1 MASEIQVSNQSS
13 LNGRGATQ
21 PQHQPDPVR
30 HWINHQVSMD
40 SPDMPFDGGIL
51 SPVLLKKFQDR
62 ETADVGGYKIPVIKS
77 LTAAESIFYEF
88 LSVKMANRS
97 QEMRSAMAA
106 LTNRVLAEYPDLASR
121 KDGEKLMIAIVNGSA
136 PAAYSNF
143 ADQNAELIA
152 SIYQLSNKSMSEQQ
166 QNMVLACFM
175 VAHRVDPDVTTTD
188 ILALTKTELEEFG
201 QFWAKEANGGVTPPP
216 PKEPEPIPDPNPIV
230 KAAAT
235 LQSAAEAPEI
245 EALGKPEPAA
255 EMAAEAVV
263 EVEAVEVAAVP

>member
-1 MASEIQVSNQSS
+1 
-13 LNGRGATQ
+13 
-21 PQHQPDPVR
+21 VR

-62 ETADVGGYKIPVIKS
+62 ETADVGGYKVPVIKS

-88 LSVKMANRS
+88 LNVKIANRS

-121 KDGEKLMIAIVNGSA
+121 KDGEKLMLAIVNGSA
-136 PAAYSNF
+136 PAGYNTF
-143 ADQNAELIA
+143 AEQNAELIA
-152 SIYQLSNKSMSEQQ
+152 SIYQLSNKSMSQQ
-166 QNMVLACFM
+166 QQDMVLTCFM
-175 VAHRVDPDVTTTD
+175 VAHRIDPDVTTTD
-188 ILALTKTELEEFG
+188 ILALTKAELEEFG

-216 PKEPEPIPDPNPIV
+216 PKEPEPIPDPNPIA

-235 LQSAAEAPEI
+235 LQSEAEAPEI
-245 EALGKPEPAA
+245 EALGKPESVTETEA
-255 EMAAEAVV
+255 AAEAVV
-263 EVEAVEVAAVP
+263 EVVAVEVAAVP